1 MPFLSSQHN
10 VYLEKSEIGSSAGL
24 PSGGGRG
31 PTPAHDDPG
40 TGARAPESAVTTPP
54 ALARTSAETGKK
66 SESGDRK
73 AFRHP
78 KTRHSVVSRHLL
90 VTVAVI
96 SGKRL
101 SRRYGLFVFSRSL
114 IENHFCLWT
123 KLVRFK
129 KKKCFLLQVLCLY
142 NCLCFCSVCSTTL
155 WVGQLDKRTQQQ
167 DVACLLEEFGQIE
180 SINVSELSWRTSSL
194 SLIAQISSVI

>member
-1 MPFLSSQHN
+1 MPFFSSQHN

-129 KKKCFLLQVLCLY
+129 KKKSVFYYRYCVFIIVCVFVQFAVLLSGSGSWTKEHSSRMLPVYWKSLA
-142 NCLCFCSVCSTTL
+142 
-155 WVGQLDKRTQQQ
+155 R
-167 DVACLLEEFGQIE
+167 
-180 SINVSELSWRTSSL
+180 LSP
-194 SLIAQISSVI
+194 

>member
-1 MPFLSSQHN
+1 MAILPIPCFSSQHN
-10 VYLEKSEIGSSAGL
+10 VYLEKSEIVSSAGL

-78 KTRHSVVSRHLL
+78 KTRHSVVSHHLL

-101 SRRYGLFVFSRSL
+101 SRRNGLFVFSRSL

-129 KKKCFLLQVLCLY
+129 KKCVFHYRYCVFIIVCVFVQFAVLLSGSGSWTKEHSSRMLPVYWKSLA
-142 NCLCFCSVCSTTL
+142 
-155 WVGQLDKRTQQQ
+155 R
-167 DVACLLEEFGQIE
+167 
-180 SINVSELSWRTSSL
+180 LSP
-194 SLIAQISSVI
+194 